1 MKQITEIE
9 LKIILDNHK
18 LWIESEQKQGKQ
30 ANLAYANLQ
39 GADLKDANLQGAN
52 LVGANLAYANLYEAN
67 LVAANLEDANLY
79 EANLVA
85 ANLEDANL
93 EGTIL
98 EKKEKIA
105 PATTNP
111 PNNLRSKFDEFAKSL
126 GVKIVSL
133 KIEKTEIID
142 L

>member
-1 MKQITEIE
+1 MKPQD

-30 ANLAYANLQ
+30 ANL
-39 GADLKDANLQGAN
+39 
-52 LVGANLAYANLYEAN
+52 VGANLMN
-67 LVAANLEDANLY
+67 ANLEG
-79 EANLVA
+79 
-85 ANLEDANL
+85 ANL

-105 PATTNP
+105 PETTNP